1 MAGTAGCGA
10 QTARRMAGTARRM
23 AETASIIRESLGQ
36 FVRDDPR
43 NVLPAHGNL
52 RIYDAPLVAFA
63 AAGDPLFAVLKQP
76 DVIGPR
82 HRSPGQWLEGARTVV
97 SYFLPF
103 SEAVRVSN
111 RGEGLP
117 SEEWVSARIDGEAF
131 NNLVRK
137 HCAALLTSLGGL
149 AVVPPHQEA
158 FAIVDRRSNWSER
171 HAAYI
176 AGLGTFGLSRSLIT
190 EKGTAGRF
198 GSVVTTLE
206 IEPTQRSAVT
216 HHDACPFLVDGG
228 CGACISRCPSGAITR
243 EGKNTAACSDYLDK
257 VVRPRFNP
265 RYGCAKCQTGVPC
278 EFGRPR

>member
-1 MAGTAGCGA
+1 MAGTAGYEAEATRSMA
-10 QTARRMAGTARRM
+10 Q
-23 AETASIIRESLGQ
+23 TASIIRESLER

-43 NVLPAHGNL
+43 NVLPAHGNQ

-63 AAGDPLFAVLKQP
+63 AADDSLFEVLKRP

-82 HRSPGQWLEGARTVV
+82 HRSPGQWLEGAKTVV

-103 SEAVRVSN
+103 AEAVRVSN
-111 RGEGLP
+111 RVEGLP

-137 HCAALLTSLGGL
+137 RCAAVLTSLGGQ
-149 AVVPPHQEA
+149 AVVPPHQDA

-171 HAAYI
+171 HVAYI

-190 EKGTAGRF
+190 AKGTAGRF
-198 GSVVTTLE
+198 GSAITTLE
-206 IEPTQRSAVT
+206 IEPTRRAAVT
-216 HHDACPFLVDGG
+216 HYDACPFLVDGG
-228 CGACISRCPSGAITR
+228 CGECIARCPSGAITR
-243 EGKNTAACSDYLDK
+243 EGKNTAVCSDYLDR
-257 VVRPRFNP
+257 VVRPRYYP

-278 EFGRPR
+278 ESGRPR